1 MAITVTG
8 INHHHAPLA
17 VREQLA
23 ISPKRLMPILP
34 MLHRD
39 TAAVETALLATCNR
53 TEIYGV
59 LSTQGDVFMDWLL
72 SYHGGGDR
80 SLKNYIYTYDG
91 EQAVS
96 HLLRVS
102 SGLDSLIVGEPQ
114 VLGQVKYAY
123 RAARHAGTSG
133 RLLSRLFEKAFATA
147 KRVRRSTPI
156 GRLQVSVASA
166 AIHLARQ
173 LFADLP
179 QKTVLLLGLS
189 RTTTLISKHLQSHGI
204 SRFILATSSQSPM
217 ATWFPG
223 TMLIKLNECARY
235 LREADIVVAAWG
247 RGTQL
252 LTMADVQQALQERRQ
267 RPMLFLDLGVPR
279 DLDPRIASLGGAYL
293 YNVDDIGRLVSRNMD
308 QRRLALAEA
317 ETIITEETER
327 YMSWLQG
334 LRAHSL
340 IAELRHHTQ
349 ELGAEL
355 EKQAIRQLQ
364 AGADPA
370 EVVHR
375 FSHALRNR
383 LLHGPTVALRQA
395 AQHDDPEA
403 LALLSHALGLG
414 REHPNKPI
422 SHDE

>member
-17 VREQLA
+17 VREKLA
-23 ISPKRLMPILP
+23 ISPKGLIPILHL
-34 MLHRD
+34 LHRD
-39 TAAVETALLATCNR
+39 TAARETALLATCNR

-59 LSTQGDVFMDWLL
+59 LPNQADVFMDWLL
-72 SYHGGGDR
+72 SYHGGTDR
-80 SLKNYIYTYDG
+80 SLKNYIYTYGG
-91 EQAVS
+91 EHAIS

-114 VLGQVKYAY
+114 VLGQVKHAY
-123 RAARHAGTSG
+123 QAARHAGTSG

-179 QKTVLLLGLS
+179 QKTVLLLGPS
-189 RTTTLISKHLQSHGI
+189 RTTTLISKHLQTHGI
-204 SRFILATSSQSPM
+204 SRFILAAPTQTPM
-217 ATWFPG
+217 TAWSPG
-223 TMLIKLNECARY
+223 TMLIKLGECARY

-252 LTMADVQQALQERRQ
+252 LTMADAQQALQERRQ
-267 RPMLFLDLGVPR
+267 RPMLFLDLGMPR
-279 DLDPRIASLGGAYL
+279 DLDPRIASLSGAYL

-317 ETIITEETER
+317 EAIIAEETEHYVR
-327 YMSWLQG
+327 WLQG

-340 IAELRHHTQ
+340 ITELRAHAQ
-349 ELGAEL
+349 NMSADL
-355 EKQAIRQLQ
+355 ERQAIRQLR
-364 AGADPA
+364 AGDDPA
-370 EVVHR
+370 EVVQR

-383 LLHGPTVALRQA
+383 LLHGPTMALRHA

-403 LALLSHALGLG
+403 LDLLRQTLGPG
-414 REHPNKPI
+414 KEHPR
-422 SHDE
+422 